1 MSAPE
6 AAAASVETDAGADA
20 GADASDAVRGDDE
33 PGGGTNGVEQPR
45 RALATVLA
53 IVFIDLLG
61 FGIIVPILPYYVRSF
76 GVSDVYIGLLAASYS
91 LLQFVFAP
99 LLGRLSDEHGRRP
112 VLMLSVA
119 GSAIA
124 WTLFGLGAEF
134 EALFGVAGGV
144 GTLFVARMV
153 AGAMGGNVATA
164 QAYVADVT
172 TRENRAGALGLIGA
186 AFGLGF
192 VFGPALGGLL
202 ASDPVV
208 AAARDGFPAFVPATR
223 FSLPSF
229 AAAGLAVLA
238 CAATY
243 AFLPEPSRHR
253 TASAERTG
261 VVAGFLDAARSPTL
275 RPYVLTFLLVSVAF
289 SGMQVVFVPF
299 AADTFGYGEAE
310 TALLLTYIGV
320 LGVVNQ
326 AVVVG
331 RLSRR
336 YRDDALAVVGALA
349 LVASLAVVPFTPALG
364 AALVP
369 PSLLAGAPAWL
380 TPALV
385 ALLVDLALLSV
396 GNGLLNVAL
405 TTLVSAAA
413 PADEQGAAFGVTQS
427 AGSLGR
433 TVGPPAMTALYVL
446 APWPPFV
453 LGAVL
458 AVGVVAVLVGTVY
471 GHSRDAGDAA
481 GPEG

>member
-1 MSAPE
+1 MSDPE
-6 AAAASVETDAGADA
+6 ATSADA
-20 GADASDAVRGDDE
+20 GGESDGDAPTGLDR
-33 PGGGTNGVEQPR
+33 PR
-45 RALATVLA
+45 RALATVIA

-61 FGIIVPILPYYVRSF
+61 FGIIIPILPYYVRSF

-119 GSAIA
+119 GSAVA
-124 WTLFGLGAEF
+124 WTVFGLGAEF

-144 GTLFVARMV
+144 GALFVARMI

-164 QAYVADVT
+164 QAYIADVT
-172 TRENRAGALGLIGA
+172 TREERAGALGLIGA

-208 AAARDGFPAFVPATR
+208 AAARAAFPAFVPATR

-229 AAAGLAVLA
+229 AAAGLSALA
-238 CAATY
+238 CVAAY
-243 AFLPEPSRHR
+243 AFLPEPARHR
-253 TASAERTG
+253 GSARRTG
-261 VVAGFLDAARSPTL
+261 VVSGFLGAARSAAL
-275 RPYVLTFLLVSVAF
+275 RPYVATFLLVSVAF

-299 AADTFGYGEAE
+299 AADTFDYGEAE

-349 LVASLAVVPFTPALG
+349 LVGSLAAVPFTPVIGEAV
-364 AALVP
+364 VP
-369 PSLLAGAPAWL
+369 PSLLAGAPPWF

-385 ALLVDLALLSV
+385 ALLVVLAVLSF

-405 TTLVSAAA
+405 STLVSAAA
-413 PADEQGAAFGVTQS
+413 PPDEQGAAFGITQS

-433 TVGPPAMTALYVL
+433 TVGPPAMTALYVVS
-446 APWPPFV
+446 PWPPFV

-471 GHSRDAGDAA
+471 GNAGDASA
-481 GPEG
+481 GPQG